1 MTQINVRSAAL
12 GGCAGGKCRF
22 KNAPGIGRHTR
33 VCKRPSDQKT
43 EQALIGVPIDV
54 DARRCRGGD
63 IGHVVNRTRLGSI
76 RCARRGRLVRDIPGI
91 TQVQMPPENRTLAFL
106 RVQMMHVPGEGRFRK
121 SLGFE
126 RFVRVNPR
134 DGPTPERSRQQ
145 AHRTQDRVRLAFF
158 RPLRAKSITN

>member
-1 MTQINVRSAAL
+1 
-12 GGCAGGKCRF
+12 
-22 KNAPGIGRHTR
+22 
-33 VCKRPSDQKT
+33 
-43 EQALIGVPIDV
+43 
-54 DARRCRGGD
+54 
-63 IGHVVNRTRLGSI
+63 
-76 RCARRGRLVRDIPGI
+76 
-91 TQVQMPPENRTLAFL
+91 MPPENRMLAFL

-134 DGPTPERSRQQ
+134 DGARQSEAASR